1 MVNTVKW
8 ILRETKKD
16 DYSLIYELIA
26 DFFKTDLNVTYLT
39 LESYDEFIKRNF
51 SEGTKHYTILNENDG
66 KIGYVHM
73 TNNEI
78 GYFMISEYRGKG
90 VGSRA
95 VKKMMEL
102 NKRPAYF
109 ATIHNKNKESINLVT
124 KLGFK
129 PEGTIYVKKNE
140 N

>member
-16 DYSLIYELIA
+16 DYSFIYELIA
-26 DFFKTDLNVTYLT
+26 DFFKTDLNVTYLK

-51 SEGTKHYTILNENDG
+51 SEGNINYTILNENDE
-66 KIGYVHM
+66 KIGFVHM
-73 TNNEI
+73 INNEI
-78 GYFMISEYRGKG
+78 GYFIIPEYRGKG
-90 VGSRA
+90 ISSKA

-102 NKRPAYF
+102 NKRPTYF
-109 ATIHNKNKESINLVT
+109 ATIHNKNKESINLIT

-129 PEGTIYVKKNE
+129 AKGTIYVKKNE
-140 N
+140 I